1 MLQQSAFKK
10 EPRPAHL
17 SETAFPISLDTSM
30 TALTRNWRYLVIAG
44 ALLLA
49 GGGVWLLAGRVG
61 GGSSAPEE
69 APPNAPVKWMEARQ
83 FFIEEWTEMI
93 GTTQPLPDRAA
104 RITTP
109 VEGQVVSVLDGGK
122 GKPLI
127 EGQPV
132 KKGAVIVQLNDSVA
146 RANRNKAA
154 AAHEEVKQHTKQAE
168 VALKLAN
175 LNLKALA
182 ELSPNSALE
191 KLPLVTRFDLEK
203 AQLAFQDADSKLK
216 AAEFHELT
224 SKSELDV
231 LEEQLKLYALSAP
244 IDGRL
249 GRLLV
254 VQGQTL
260 APGTL
265 VADII
270 NVEERIDVVCFVPAY
285 LVKRLKTQ
293 QLARIGG
300 VDNPQQGSAA
310 TADGKIEFIADQ
322 AEADTGNVAVKV
334 RFPNKELGLRAN
346 TTIQL
351 RVLTNTG
358 KACLTLPEAALFED
372 QDPPA
377 VMVVENYKVI
387 TKDGKEI
394 ETGTARKLQVKLG
407 IRDRALRLVE
417 IFGLH
422 DPENQ
427 WHGSLEEAKFVIE
440 RGRGLRTGDPVQLL
454 VED

>member
-1 MLQQSAFKK
+1 MTPPRFK
-10 EPRPAHL
+10 A
-17 SETAFPISLDTSM
+17 
-30 TALTRNWRYLVIAG
+30 RYVLVPLL
-44 ALLLA
+44 LLLA
-49 GGGVWLLAGRVG
+49 GGGILLWTGRLRSGDV
-61 GGSSAPEE
+61 PPPDEV
-69 APPNAPVKWMEARQ
+69 PNAPVKWMEARQ
-83 FFIEEWTEMI
+83 LFPEEWTEVI

-104 RITTP
+104 RITAP

-122 GKPLI
+122 GKPLV
-127 EGQPV
+127 EGQLI

-146 RANRNKAA
+146 KANRDKAA
-154 AAHEEVKQHTKQAE
+154 AAHDEVKQHTKQAE

-175 LNLKALA
+175 LELRRLG
-182 ELSPNSALE
+182 ELSPNGPIE
-191 KLPLVTRFDLEK
+191 KLPLVSRFELEK
-203 AQLAFQDADSKLK
+203 AQLAFQDADSKVK
-216 AAEFHELT
+216 GAQSHELT
-224 SKSELDV
+224 SQKELEI
-231 LEEQLKLYALSAP
+231 LEEQLKLYALAAP

-254 VQGQTL
+254 VQGQTI

-270 NVEERIDVVCFVPAY
+270 NVEDRIDVVCFVPTY
-285 LVKRLKTQ
+285 LVSRLKTQ

-300 VDNPQQGSAA
+300 VDDPQQGNAA
-310 TADGKIEFIADQ
+310 TAEGKVEFIADQ
-322 AEADTGNVAVKV
+322 AEADTGNVAIKV

-346 TTIQL
+346 TTLQL
-351 RVLTNTG
+351 RILTNAG
-358 KACLTLPEAALFED
+358 KACLTLPESALFED

-394 ETGTARKLQVKLG
+394 ETGTARKVQVKLG
-407 IRDRALRLVE
+407 IRDRSLHLVE
-417 IFGLH
+417 VVSLR

-427 WHGSLEEAKFVIE
+427 WRGTLEDAKFVIE
-440 RGRGLRTGDPVQLL
+440 KGRGLRTGDPVQLL